1 MKSTNLSK
9 FIVPG
14 TRSEKLDRLEE
25 CKKILKKEF
34 IGLSSIIDQIILSI
48 TPWYITPEIIQRPVI
63 VSLWGMTGTGKSSIV
78 RRIIEILGL
87 TGKSLFFDCGQEGN
101 DNVSTTISDKIT
113 DYLGS
118 DDFETGKNTALT
130 KDLVYVFDEFQYART
145 IDDHGC
151 ELSRSSLRPI
161 WNLLD
166 DGIVNLIEY
175 RYDITYFGNYLDDL
189 ISYHSDNSSFKVDNL
204 KVVDS
209 IDIERIG
216 KSSLGFFYF
225 NKNSRPYECSDT
237 VNDDG
242 SLVIIQDR
250 ILKTLYRSLDHL
262 QYGLGKETIEKL
274 YQATDSLEILG
285 ILREVRP
292 IITSP
297 KRLDC
302 SSSLIFILGNL
313 DEAFGVEKE
322 LNPDS
327 DADVFY
333 DITSKVTV
341 FDIKEALTTRF
352 RAEQIARF
360 GNNLIK
366 YPTLKKC
373 HFIEIIKRESDRLLT
388 DFKTNFGI
396 SVKLDGSVLEL
407 LYSEGVYPTQGVRP
421 LFTTI
426 GSILTPL
433 FSDIIINQDYIK
445 ESGVIIK
452 LSNGYNLKSSKVQ
465 VEIIISPDLIITRDI
480 ILDLGKLRDPGNTK
494 TRYINSVH
502 EIGHAVAMA
511 YLTGELPS
519 NIVSVSSG
527 GGGFC
532 VTYISDKARE
542 IRSKEDLDN
551 EIIIA
556 LSGYIAES
564 LVFGNDTPGKCL
576 LGSGSDIKKAW
587 ELFSEACYSEG
598 YYAPEMFSNYSVST
612 NDTGITHGFS
622 DSGLLQNMKDSFFN
636 FKEISKKILSN
647 NLDLIKKAAI
657 RLGETGSMGS
667 SEFMD
672 YIEKYGKTLN
682 IDHIK
687 EKQNENSIDWY
698 LKKLQE

>member
-1 MKSTNLSK
+1 MKTTNLSK
-9 FIVPG
+9 FIIPG
-14 TRSEKLDRLEE
+14 TRSERLDRLEE
-25 CKKILKKEF
+25 CKKVLKEEF
-34 IGLSSIIDQIILSI
+34 IGLSSIIDQVILSI

-78 RRIIEILGL
+78 RHIIEILGL

-101 DNVSTTISDKIT
+101 DNISTTISDKIT

-118 DDFETGKNTALT
+118 DDFESGKNTALT

-161 WNLLD
+161 WSLLD

-189 ISYHSDNSSFKVDNL
+189 ISYHTDNSSFKIDNL
-204 KVVDS
+204 KVTDPG
-209 IDIERIG
+209 DIEKIG

-225 NKNSRPYECSDT
+225 NKNTRPYECSDT
-237 VNDDG
+237 INDDG

-250 ILKTLYRSLDHL
+250 VLKTLYRSLDHL
-262 QYGLGKETIEKL
+262 QHGLGKETVEKL
-274 YQATDSLEILG
+274 YQATDSLEILE
-285 ILREVRP
+285 ILKEARP
-292 IITSP
+292 IVTSP

-341 FDIKEALTTRF
+341 FDIKEALTSRF

-373 HFIEIIKRESDRLLT
+373 HFVEIIKRESDRLLT
-388 DFKTNFGI
+388 DFKVNFGI
-396 SVKLDGSVLEL
+396 SINLDESILDL

-426 GSILTPL
+426 GTILTPL
-433 FSDIIINQDYIK
+433 FSDIIINQSYIK
-445 ESGVIIK
+445 DNVMIK
-452 LSNGYNLKSSKVQ
+452 LSDGYNLKSSKVQ
-465 VEIIISPDLIITRDI
+465 VEIIISPDFTVTRDI
-480 ILDLGKLRDPGNTK
+480 VLDLGKLRDPGNIK

-502 EIGHAVAMA
+502 EIGHAVAMT

-542 IRSKEDLDN
+542 IKSKEDLDN
-551 EIIIA
+551 EIIVA
-556 LSGYIAES
+556 LSGYVAES
-564 LVFGNDTPGKCL
+564 LVFGDDSPGKCL
-576 LGSGSDIKKAW
+576 LGSGSDIKSAW
-587 ELFSEACYSEG
+587 ELFSRACYNEG
-598 YYAPEMFSNYSVST
+598 YYTPDLFSNYSVLS
-612 NDTGITHGFS
+612 NDTGVTRGFS
-622 DSGLLQNMKDSFFN
+622 DSNLLVRMQNSFHN
-636 FKEISKKILSN
+636 FKEISKRILTE
-647 NLDLIKKAAI
+647 NLELIKKASL

-667 SEFMD
+667 SEFMN
-672 YIEKYGKTLN
+672 YIERYGKTLTPEY
-682 IDHIK
+682 IK
-687 EKQNENSIDWY
+687 KKQSENSIDWY
-698 LKKLQE
+698 LVKLKE